1 MTIRQKIVPCIWC
14 NANAEQAVAFYLS
27 AFPDAE
33 ELRRSHYPTTG
44 LADFQQSMAGDVLTI
59 DFSLGGFR
67 MTALNAG
74 SEFRLNP
81 MLSFIVNFD
90 PSHRPSAEA
99 ELDALWAQLTDGGQV
114 LMELAEYPF
123 SKHYGWVQDRFG
135 VSWQLM
141 LTNPEGEPRP
151 FIIPS
156 LMFANDNVNRGNEA
170 LDFYTSVFPDARRG
184 NVYSHPEDQ
193 DLVKA
198 GSVMFGEFAVGDQWF
213 ALMDSPVGH
222 DFDFNEGLSLQ
233 VECADQAE
241 IDRTWEALSR
251 EPEAEVCGWCKDQF
265 GVSWQVVPENIEE
278 LLVGSGFAAMLKM
291 KKIVIADLH

>member
-1 MTIRQKIVPCIWC
+1 MTLKQKIIPCIWC
-14 NANAEQAVAFYLS
+14 TNTADEAVAFYLS
-27 AFPDAE
+27 VFQNAT
-33 ELRRSHYPTTG
+33 ELSRSHYPTEG
-44 LADFQQSMAGDVLTI
+44 LADFQRPMAGKVLTI
-59 DFSLGGFR
+59 DFAVDGFR
-67 MTALNAG
+67 FTALNAG
-74 SEFRLNP
+74 SEFRPNP

-90 PSHRPSAEA
+90 PSVDSAA
-99 ELDALWAQLTDGGQV
+99 EDDLDRTWARLSDGGQV

-156 LMFANDNVNRGNEA
+156 LMFANANVNRGNEA

-184 NVYSHPEDQ
+184 NVFPYSDDQ
-193 DLVKA
+193 DKVKA

-213 ALMDSPVGH
+213 AVMDSPVDH
-222 DFDFNEGLSLQ
+222 EFDFNEGLSLQ

-241 IDRTWEALSR
+241 IDRTWAALSR
-251 EPEAEVCGWCKDQF
+251 VPEAEVCGWCKDQF
-265 GVSWQVVPENIEE
+265 GVSWQVVPDNLDE
-278 LLVGSGFAAMLKM
+278 LLEGKGFASMLTM
-291 KKIVIADLH
+291 KKIVIAELG